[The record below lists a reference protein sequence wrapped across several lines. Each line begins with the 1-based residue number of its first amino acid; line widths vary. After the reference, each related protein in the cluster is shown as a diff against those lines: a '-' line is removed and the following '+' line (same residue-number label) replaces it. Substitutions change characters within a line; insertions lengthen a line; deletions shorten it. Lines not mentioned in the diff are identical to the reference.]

1 MIVTDTLSLAFRNLR
16 QARLRTALT
25 TLGVSIGIASLAG
38 MVSLGVGLEEQTIGR
53 VVSSGVFDQITVT
66 PTAIGG
72 RFGGRGGRLGN
83 RGRGGDATP
92 ATPRKALDE
101 AAIEEIAKMPDVK
114 EVYPNIRVPVELQYG
129 EYQSFASVVG
139 VPMSQ
144 RTEGAFQT
152 FTAGGFFP
160 DDKTPT
166 CVINLD
172 LAKRLTDKDPKDLV
186 GQTLKLAYAAPA
198 LAESKTGPAP
208 TPAPEPPAGGV
219 GGLGGMLGG
228 SQTRRVTQT
237 YTIAGIVERETGGL
251 MAMANAGLSGVM
263 IPLAQAKAIDA
274 DSITSRQGNPLA
286 PPSATPAKKTYQ
298 SLTVKVTR
306 AAVTLD
312 VEDKLKEA
320 GYQAFSLTDAL
331 QSAKRVFLI
340 LDIVLSLIGSIA
352 LAVSSLGIVNT
363 MVMSIL
369 ERTREIGIMKAIGGS
384 DADVRGIFLVEASA
398 IGFFGGVLGI
408 LLAWTVGRVINFAA
422 GIYIRQQGGTPVD
435 LFSLPFWLIAGAIGF
450 SIFVSLIAGSFP
462 ARRAARL
469 NPIEALRHD

>member
-1 MIVTDTLSLAFRNLR
+1 MIVTDTLSLAFRNLG
-16 QARLRTALT
+16 QAKLRTALT

-53 VVSSGVFDQITVT
+53 VVNSGVFDQITVT
-66 PTAIGG
+66 PNAIGG
-72 RFGGRGGRLGN
+72 RFGGRSARMGN
-83 RGRGGDATP
+83 RGRGGDSAT
-92 ATPRKALDE
+92 TPRRTLDD
-101 AAIEEIAKMPDVK
+101 AAIEEIAKIPDVK

-152 FTAGGFFP
+152 FTAGGFFTDEKAP
-160 DDKTPT
+160 A
-166 CVINLD
+166 CLINLD
-172 LAKRLTDKDPKDLV
+172 LAKRLTDKDPKELI
-186 GQTLKLAYAAPA
+186 GQTLKLAYGAPPLVEQA
-198 LAESKTGPAP
+198 TEPSP
-208 TPAPEPPAGGV
+208 TPSA
-219 GGLGGMLGG
+219 
-228 SQTRRVTQT
+228 RRVTVN
-237 YTIAGIVERETGGL
+237 YTIVGIVERETGGI
-251 MAMANAGLSGVM
+251 MAMAGGGLSGVM
-263 IPLAQAKAIDA
+263 IPLPQAMAIDA
-274 DSITSRQGNPLA
+274 ESITSRQGNPLM
-286 PPSATPAKKTYQ
+286 PSSRTPEKKTYQ

-331 QSAKRVFLI
+331 QGAKRVFLI
-340 LDIVLSLIGSIA
+340 LDIILSLIGSIA

-398 IGFFGGVLGI
+398 IGFIGGAFGI
-408 LLAWTVGRVINFAA
+408 MLAWMVGRVINFAA
-422 GIYIRQQGGTPVD
+422 NIYIRQQGGTEVD
-435 LFSLPFWLIAGAIGF
+435 LFSLPFWLVASAIGF
-450 SIFVSLIAGSFP
+450 SILVSLIAGSFP